1 MPEMPPDLIKF
12 LNDAGPLQ
20 RTVDKEL
27 TSSKVY
33 DALVKD
39 ENVREEQAKEAN
51 KRVRRRMPI
60 MSSHDGK
67 EDGYN
72 DAGEN
77 DGTMTERTTNFSTTD
92 LSKGAHMKGLRVARE
107 DLFRLSVRLDGLK
120 VDTPDWKKVMEDEYK
135 GIAKGASETKNFDQ
149 LKDKTLFENSLRF
162 IGVPVL
168 MKDTEGDIIGLWRH
182 KSDDMELGSG
192 LVPVPERSIRFVMLS
207 EENAAKES

>member
-39 ENVREEQAKEAN
+39 ESAREAQAKEAN
-51 KRVRRRMPI
+51 KRVRRKMPI
-60 MSSHDGK
+60 MSSFDGK
-67 EDGYN
+67 EDGDN

-92 LSKGAHMKGLRVARE
+92 LSKRAHTKGLGVMRE
-107 DLFRLSVRLDGLK
+107 DLFRLSGRVEGLK
-120 VDTPDWKKVMEDEYK
+120 VDTPEWKKAMENEYR
-135 GIAKGASETKNFDQ
+135 GIAKGASGTKNFDQ

-192 LVPVPERSIRFVMLS
+192 LVHVPERSIRFVMLN
-207 EENAAKES
+207 EEIVAKES